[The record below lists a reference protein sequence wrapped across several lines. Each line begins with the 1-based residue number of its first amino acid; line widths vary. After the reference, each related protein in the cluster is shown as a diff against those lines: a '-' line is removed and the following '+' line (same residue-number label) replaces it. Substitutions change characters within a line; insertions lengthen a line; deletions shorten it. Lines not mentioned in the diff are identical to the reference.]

1 MSIKSQS
8 NGNQYSCRNNV
19 SQVRPRR
26 EPRKQQVSLAAQRA
40 PVPFRGRRRRLL
52 AMVLARAPVL
62 AAVVR
67 PVALLLAAAPGPPL
81 APVEGVAPARSI
93 AVTHLGPNGLKIEK
107 ETTHDLV

>member
-1 MSIKSQS
+1 ML
-8 NGNQYSCRNNV
+8 GA
-19 SQVRPRR
+19 
-26 EPRKQQVSLAAQRA
+26 EPPVPYAAKAEASLAAQRA

-52 AMVLARAPVL
+52 AVVLARAPVL

-93 AVTHLGPNGLKIEK
+93 AVSRLGPNGLKIEK
-107 ETTHDLV
+107 